1 MVEKSAE
8 LSHAVLPTSPI
19 IMHQPSKWGEGK
31 EEAPLGRRGSPWVA
45 AGGAG
50 RGWYSGRYVKPP
62 LLAVLGQQGDLTD
75 YKKPSKETPQAKGDT
90 KAEKGQP

>member
-1 MVEKSAE
+1 
-8 LSHAVLPTSPI
+8 
-19 IMHQPSKWGEGK
+19 MHQPSKWGEGK

-45 AGGAG
+45 AGDAG

-75 YKKPSKETPQAKGDT
+75 YKKTVKGDPT
-90 KAEKGQP
+90 GEGRHQSGKGPTIKFQW